1 MIYTRKKT
9 MPAVTKSQQ
18 RLMGQAYGIKT
29 GDIQPSD
36 LNPKY
41 RDEIVALSKKM
52 TKKQLKDF
60 ASTKHKGLVD
70 EKQIKDLPMSLEP
83 IPSKTMP
90 IFKPHGPGK
99 IVPFLDPDSK
109 QRRKGKKN
117 LQNLKDYRDWSSNR

>member
-1 MIYTRKKT
+1 

>member
-1 MIYTRKKT
+1 
-9 MPAVTKSQQ
+9 MPAVNRSQQ
-18 RLMGQAYGIKT
+18 RLMGQAYAIKI
-29 GDIQPSD
+29 GDLQPSD

-41 RDEIVALSKKM
+41 RDEIVALAKKM

-70 EKQIKDLPMSLEP
+70 EKQIKDLPMNLEP

-90 IFKPHGPGK
+90 VFQPHGPGK

-109 QRRKGKKN
+109 QRRKGKRN
-117 LQNLKDYRDWSSNR
+117 LQNLKDYRDWTSGK

>member
-18 RLMGQAYGIKT
+18 RLMGLAYGIKT